1 MRPPARPIYRIRQFL
16 QAISRRCPPDAEAIL
31 ARHLSPALSAL
42 FRRMAAS
49 EQAHALAVLARL
61 QERGCTDPDLLA
73 AALLHDVGKVRL
85 PLSTPDRVLI
95 VLAKRFLPQAAA
107 RWGQGEGRGF
117 KRPFVTAARHAAW
130 GAELA
135 QAAGASERTCALIR
149 KHQDEP
155 EAGDDLLSALQEAD
169 DDE

>member
-1 MRPPARPIYRIRQFL
+1 MSPPARPIYRIRQFL
-16 QAISRRCPPDAEAIL
+16 QAVTRRRPPDAGETL
-31 ARHLSPALSAL
+31 ARHLSPALTAL
-42 FRRMAAS
+42 FHRMAAS
-49 EQAHALAVLARL
+49 EQAHALAVLAQL
-61 QERGCTDPDLLA
+61 QARGCTDPDLLA

-85 PLSTPDRVLI
+85 PLSTLDRVLI
-95 VLAKRFLPQAAA
+95 VLAKRFMPQAAA
-107 RWGQGEGRGF
+107 RWGQADGRGF

-135 QAAGASERTCALIR
+135 QAAGASARTCSWIR

-155 EAGDDLLSALQEAD
+155 AAGDDMLRALQEAD